1 MATSLIYE
9 NYYIHKSIVMAS
21 EFDQIKTSIII
32 YSIIIAIILIQKPKV
47 FFNDR
52 MELKILVL
60 TKDKKNSIPL
70 LYVFIILIA
79 ILSYYLPKF

>member
-1 MATSLIYE
+1 
-9 NYYIHKSIVMAS
+9 MAS
-21 EFDQIKTSIII
+21 EFDQIKTSLII

-60 TKDKKNSIPL
+60 TKDKKYTVPL
-70 LYVFIILIA
+70 LYVFIILMA
-79 ILSYYLPKF
+79 VLSYFIPKI